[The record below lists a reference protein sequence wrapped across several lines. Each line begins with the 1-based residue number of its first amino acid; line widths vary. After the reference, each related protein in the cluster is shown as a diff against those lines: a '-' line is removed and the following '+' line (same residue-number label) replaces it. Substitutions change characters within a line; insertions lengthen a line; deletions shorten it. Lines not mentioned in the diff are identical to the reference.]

1 MRRTSLRALL
11 ACSAVLTAAALAAPA
26 EDKKEEDGFTPVFN
40 GRDFT
45 GWKFYVKGGADPKD
59 TWSVKDG
66 VIVCTGK
73 PNGYFYTDKSYKN
86 YALRYDWRYIKA
98 AEGQKSSYN
107 SGLLVHIQNPG
118 TPAVGAVWPKCVEI
132 QGANRDHGNLYFLQA
147 KKLESNYDKAAKDK
161 ATHPVGEWNTTEAI
175 LGADGSI
182 TAKINGTQV
191 TSGKSDLTEGPFGFQ
206 SEGAEIHF
214 RNIKVKQLR

>member
-11 ACSAVLTAAALAAPA
+11 ACAAVLTAVGLAAS
-26 EDKKEEDGFTPVFN
+26 EDKKDDGFTPVFN

-66 VIVCTGK
+66 AIVCTGK
-73 PNGYFYTDKSYKN
+73 PNGYFYTAKSYKN
-86 YALRYDWRYIKA
+86 YALRYDWRYVKPPA
-98 AEGQKSSYN
+98 GEKSTYN

-118 TPAVGAVWPKCVEI
+118 TPAVGGTWPKCVEI
-132 QGANRDHGNLYFLQA
+132 QGANANHGTLYFLQA
-147 KKLESNYDKAAKDK
+147 KKLDSTYDKAAKAK
-161 ATHPVGEWNTTEAI
+161 ATHPIGEWNTTEAV

-182 TAKINGTQV
+182 TAKINGAQV
-191 TSGKSDLTEGPFGFQ
+191 ASGKSDLTEGPFGFQ
-206 SEGAEIHF
+206 SEGAEVHF
-214 RNIKVKQLR
+214 RNIKVKELR

>member
-1 MRRTSLRALL
+1 MRLTSLRALL
-11 ACSAVLTAAALAAPA
+11 AGAVVLTAVGLAAS
-26 EDKKEEDGFTPVFN
+26 EDQKDDGFTPVFN

-45 GWKFYVKGGADPKD
+45 GWKFFVKGGADPKD

-66 VIVCTGK
+66 AIVCTGK

-98 AEGQKSSYN
+98 PAGQKSTYN

-118 TPAVGAVWPKCVEI
+118 TPAVGGTWPKCIEI
-132 QGANRDHGNLYFLQA
+132 QGANANHGMLYFLQA
-147 KKLESNYDKAAKDK
+147 NKLESKYDKAAKDK
-161 ATHPVGEWNTTEAI
+161 AAHPVGEWNTTEAI

-182 TAKINGTQV
+182 TAKINGTTV
-191 TSGKSDLTEGPFGFQ
+191 TTGKSDLTEGAFGFQ

-214 RNIKVKQLR
+214 RNIKVKEMK

>member
-11 ACSAVLTAAALAAPA
+11 ASAVVLTAVGLAAS
-26 EDKKEEDGFTPVFN
+26 EDQKDDGFTPVFN
-40 GRDFT
+40 GRNFA
-45 GWKFYVKGGADPKD
+45 GWKFFVKGGADPKD

-73 PNGYFYTDKSYKN
+73 PNGYFYTAKSYKN

-98 AEGQKSSYN
+98 PAGQKSTYN

-118 TPAVGAVWPKCVEI
+118 TPAVGGTWPKCVEI
-132 QGANRDHGNLYFLQA
+132 QGANANHGMLYFLQA
-147 KKLESNYDKAAKDK
+147 KKLGSNYDKAAKDK
-161 ATHPVGEWNTTEAI
+161 ATHPIGEWNTTEAV

-182 TAKINGTQV
+182 TAKINGTPV